1 MYNTCRVV
9 RDSSVSIIER
19 VKHWTENTS
28 GGESDSVKL
37 RGIELG

>member
-1 MYNTCRVV
+1 MREV
-9 RDSSVSIIER
+9 RECSVSIIER